1 MLYSH
6 PPFYID
12 SHNVCVFIK
21 IQCHTH
27 TPTNTHQAT
36 AQVYP
41 PQSVLWLWEQ
51 QRNTSLL
58 YKQVGPLVPL
68 TLLSSSQSSLE
79 RNTVSTD
86 KFPFN

>member
-12 SHNVCVFIK
+12 SHNVCVFE

-36 AQVYP
+36 AQVYL
-41 PQSVLWLWEQ
+41 PQSALWLWEQ
-51 QRNTSLL
+51 QVNTSLL
-58 YKQVGPLVPL
+58 YKQVGATGASYSVFFI
-68 TLLSSSQSSLE
+68 
-79 RNTVSTD
+79 TVISGEEYSEY
-86 KFPFN
+86 